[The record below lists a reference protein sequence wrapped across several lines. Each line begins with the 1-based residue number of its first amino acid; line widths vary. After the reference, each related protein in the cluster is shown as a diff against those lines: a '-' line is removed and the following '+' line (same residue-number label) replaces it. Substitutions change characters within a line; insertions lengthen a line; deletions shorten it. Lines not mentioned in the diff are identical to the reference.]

1 MLLTMYRHDFNEAP
15 SSGLASND
23 EKQTCFSQND
33 KKFMKMMQE
42 ESKFVDGQYVLPLP
56 FRDRNTNVP
65 NNRGQAVKRAI
76 YLKKKLTANDKF
88 FTDYQAFMKTIID
101 KGYAVPCQTE
111 PNDGKTWYIPHHG
124 VYHPRKPDK
133 IRVVFDCSAKFKDI
147 SLNSMLLQGPDL
159 TNQLVG
165 VLSRFRKE
173 PVGFFGD
180 IEKMFYRVKVPDD
193 QQDFLRF
200 LWWKD
205 GDLNSELKE
214 YRLTVHLQG
223 AISSPSCAN
232 FALRKTADDNSEKYD
247 PEVTSI
253 LKESFYV
260 DDLLK
265 STTTEEKAKQ
275 LLWDTKALCNDGGFN
290 LVQLGSTS
298 RAIIDTIPVEDRMKG
313 IKNLD
318 SSTSTLP
325 IERVLGVSWCI
336 QNDEFNFRI
345 VLKDKPLTRRGILS
359 SVSSI
364 YDPLGFAAPVM
375 LLIKRLLQ
383 KLIKDDKSW
392 DDQISG
398 EERAIWEKW
407 RLQLPSLENVTIK
420 RCFKPENFGKV
431 VKATAHHFS
440 DGSTIGYGQCSYL
453 QLTDD
458 KEQISTS
465 FLMGKSRV
473 APLKQITVPRME
485 LTAAV
490 TSIKVSN
497 LLNQELKYEN
507 LEHVFWTDSK
517 VVLGYINNESKSFHV
532 FVANRIEIIRDN
544 STNKQWNHVPGKINS
559 SDIGS
564 RGIEASKLNESR
576 WLQGPEFLQKPYKT
590 ETEAAI
596 YDVSPDDPE
605 VKTKKKVLMIKGHS
619 EQTSFINHLIS
630 QTNNWWKLKRV
641 IARIMI
647 WRSKQS
653 NYTQITLD
661 DMQAAEVTVIKLIQ
675 QNSFHKDISSL
686 TNKEEKYTGQL
697 SSLNPFVDD
706 NGLLRVGGRL
716 RKSNLNPECKNP
728 IILPKKHALSR
739 MIVSWYHSKVAHCGR
754 GITMNAVRTAGYWIV
769 NLNSLTRSIIKD
781 CVKCRRNRGKCS
793 TQLMADLPTER
804 TEEVPPFT
812 YVGVDMFGPFQV
824 KERRSTLKKFVAL
837 FTCLNT
843 RAVHLE
849 SSGHMDTDHFI
860 MMLRRFIGRRGQV
873 RLLRSDN
880 GTNFVGC
887 DNEMKRAINEMDDK
901 TIEIFLQ
908 QQGGEWMG
916 WKRNPPSSSHMG
928 GAWERL
934 IRSARSIFSSLIYN
948 HGLSLNNEAFLTLLV
963 EIEAIINSRPLTD
976 TLSDDS
982 ELPLS
987 PINLLTM
994 KSRVVLP
1001 PPGNYSANDLY
1012 SRRRWRRVQHIA
1024 NEFWSR
1030 WRKEYLQT
1038 LQRRSKWQHK
1048 IRNFSIGDVVLLKE
1062 TNFRNDWQLARI
1074 TEVFKDEN
1082 NVVRSCQIRTQRGLF
1097 NRPIHKLVLLVQA
1110 DRTSVESE

>member
-1 MLLTMYRHDFNEAP
+1 
-15 SSGLASND
+15 
-23 EKQTCFSQND
+23 
-33 KKFMKMMQE
+33 
-42 ESKFVDGQYVLPLP
+42 
-56 FRDRNTNVP
+56 
-65 NNRGQAVKRAI
+65 
-76 YLKKKLTANDKF
+76 
-88 FTDYQAFMKTIID
+88 MKTIID

-497 LLNQELKYEN
+497 LLNQELK
-507 LEHVFWTDSK
+507 
-517 VVLGYINNESKSFHV
+517 
-532 FVANRIEIIRDN
+532 
-544 STNKQWNHVPGKINS
+544 QINS

-873 RLLRSDN
+873 RLLRSD
-880 GTNFVGC
+880 TRHQLRRLRQR
-887 DNEMKRAINEMDDK
+887 NE
-901 TIEIFLQ
+901 
-908 QQGGEWMG
+908 
-916 WKRNPPSSSHMG
+916 
-928 GAWERL
+928 
-934 IRSARSIFSSLIYN
+934 
-948 HGLSLNNEAFLTLLV
+948 
-963 EIEAIINSRPLTD
+963 
-976 TLSDDS
+976 
-982 ELPLS
+982 
-987 PINLLTM
+987 
-994 KSRVVLP
+994 
-1001 PPGNYSANDLY
+1001 
-1012 SRRRWRRVQHIA
+1012 
-1024 NEFWSR
+1024 
-1030 WRKEYLQT
+1030 
-1038 LQRRSKWQHK
+1038 
-1048 IRNFSIGDVVLLKE
+1048 
-1062 TNFRNDWQLARI
+1062 
-1074 TEVFKDEN
+1074 
-1082 NVVRSCQIRTQRGLF
+1082 
-1097 NRPIHKLVLLVQA
+1097 
-1110 DRTSVESE
+1110 TSNQ

>member
-728 IILPKKHALSR
+728 IILPKETC
-739 MIVSWYHSKVAHCGR
+739 IVKNDCQ
-754 GITMNAVRTAGYWIV
+754 
-769 NLNSLTRSIIKD
+769 SIIKD

-934 IRSARSIFSSLIYN
+934 IR
-948 HGLSLNNEAFLTLLV
+948 
-963 EIEAIINSRPLTD
+963 
-976 TLSDDS
+976 
-982 ELPLS
+982 
-987 PINLLTM
+987 
-994 KSRVVLP
+994 
-1001 PPGNYSANDLY
+1001 
-1012 SRRRWRRVQHIA
+1012 RRWRRVQHIA